1 MKIRTGIFFLIIA
14 MTTNCGSGVDHVD
27 TSDAQSQV
35 YAAAKF
41 ASEKCGNP
49 IPNPPLVIVNK
60 PIQRNLDL
68 CTIAITRTECPF
80 LGYPLPCTLIY
91 LEKETGDIPW
101 YLNFNEISKTQIKY

>member
-1 MKIRTGIFFLIIA
+1 MKGLAGISLFFIVLA
-14 MTTNCGSGVDHVD
+14 VNCGSGIDRVE
-27 TSDAQSQV
+27 TNDAQSQV

-49 IPNPPLVIVNK
+49 IPNPPLLVLNK
-60 PIQRNLDL
+60 PVQRNLDL

-91 LEKETGDIPW
+91 LEQETGDIPW
-101 YLNFNEISKTQIKY
+101 YLNFNEISKTQIK

>member
-1 MKIRTGIFFLIIA
+1 MKIQIGILLFTLIMIF
-14 MTTNCGSGVDHVD
+14 NCGSGVDRVE
-27 TSDAQSQV
+27 TNDAQSQV

-49 IPNPPLVIVNK
+49 LPNPPLVIVNK

-80 LGYPLPCTLIY
+80 LGYPLVCTLIY
-91 LEKETGDIPW
+91 LEEETGDIPW
-101 YLNFNEISKTQIKY
+101 YLNFNEISKIQIK

>member
-1 MKIRTGIFFLIIA
+1 MKFWTGIFILSFGLTIH
-14 MTTNCGSGVDHVD
+14 CGAGVDRVD
-27 TSDAQSQV
+27 TNDAQSQV

-49 IPNPPLVIVNK
+49 IPNPPLVIINK
-60 PIQRNLDL
+60 PIQRNLDF

-91 LEKETGDIPW
+91 LEKETGDLPW
-101 YLNFNEISKTQIKY
+101 YLNFNELSKIQIK

>member
-1 MKIRTGIFFLIIA
+1 MKFWFGIFIL
-14 MTTNCGSGVDHVD
+14 TVGLTYHCGPGVDRVE
-27 TSDAQSQV
+27 TNDAQSQV

-49 IPNPPLVIVNK
+49 IPNPPLVILNK
-60 PIQRNLDL
+60 PIQRNLDF

-91 LEKETGDIPW
+91 LEKETGDLPW
-101 YLNFNEISKTQIKY
+101 YLNFNELSKIQIK

>member
-1 MKIRTGIFFLIIA
+1 MKTLIGFLIVIA
-14 MTTNCGSGVDHVD
+14 ALIINCGPGVDRVD
-27 TSDAQSQV
+27 TNDAQSQV

-60 PIQRNLDL
+60 PIQRNLDF

-91 LEKETGDIPW
+91 LEKETGDVPW
-101 YLNFNEISKTQIKY
+101 YLNFNELSKIQIK

>member
-1 MKIRTGIFFLIIA
+1 MKIRILFFLFASGLLI
-14 MTTNCGSGVDHVD
+14 NCGPSVDRVETD
-27 TSDAQSQV
+27 DAQSQV

-49 IPNPPLVIVNK
+49 IPNPPLVILNK
-60 PIQRNLDL
+60 PIQRNLDF

-91 LEKETGDIPW
+91 LEQETGDLPW
-101 YLNFNEISKTQIKY
+101 YLNFNELSKIQIK

>member
-1 MKIRTGIFFLIIA
+1 MKFWTGIIILSIGL
-14 MTTNCGSGVDHVD
+14 TIHCGTGVDRVD
-27 TSDAQSQV
+27 TNDAQSQV

-49 IPNPPLVIVNK
+49 IPNPPLVIINK
-60 PIQRNLDL
+60 PIQRNLDF

-91 LEKETGDIPW
+91 LEKETGDLPW
-101 YLNFNEISKTQIKY
+101 YLNFNELSKIQIK

>member
-1 MKIRTGIFFLIIA
+1 MAFGSIIH
-14 MTTNCGSGVDHVD
+14 CGAGVDRVD

-60 PIQRNLDL
+60 PIKRNLDL

-101 YLNFNEISKTQIKY
+101 YLNFNEISKIQIK

>member
-1 MKIRTGIFFLIIA
+1 MKTLNGFLIVIAIFFI
-14 MTTNCGSGVDHVD
+14 NCGPGVDRVD
-27 TSDAQSQV
+27 TNDAQSQV

-60 PIQRNLDL
+60 PIQRNLDF

-91 LEKETGDIPW
+91 LEQETGDIPW
-101 YLNFNEISKTQIKY
+101 YLNFNELSKIQIK

>member
-1 MKIRTGIFFLIIA
+1 MKIGTITFLIALGSIIH
-14 MTTNCGSGVDHVD
+14 CGPSVDRVD

-60 PIQRNLDL
+60 PIKRNLDL
-68 CTIAITRTECPF
+68 CTISITRTECPF

-91 LEKETGDIPW
+91 LEQETGDIPW
-101 YLNFNEISKTQIKY
+101 YLNFNEISKIQIK

>member
-1 MKIRTGIFFLIIA
+1 MKTLIGFLIVIA
-14 MTTNCGSGVDHVD
+14 ALITNCGPGVDRVD
-27 TSDAQSQV
+27 TNDAQSQV

-49 IPNPPLVIVNK
+49 IPNPPLVILNK

-91 LEKETGDIPW
+91 LEQETGDIPW
-101 YLNFNEISKTQIKY
+101 YLNFNEISKIQIK